1 MIGSE
6 RDTAAVPTSNLHRS
20 AGDECKAA
28 RGEQRNQGKDANG
41 CDDDEGDFRVFGF
54 RVAASDVTE
63 FIGGISLHREHQR
76 DDGEQATQE
85 QELKHAQHDEGG
97 CALCGSTLGC
107 IVLLLRHLSL
117 GRIVLLLGL
126 HLALLRVLLWGLHL
140 TLLREL
146 LLGLLILR
154 DVLLWGLL
162 LRVLWLIIVL
172 VCHSRHLSSL
182 LRRRYVSSNNDEGRI
197 LCEVKDSITH
207 RRLHFMKE
215 ALKRKSNCTIGYT
228 SHDGL

>member
-1 MIGSE
+1 MTKKLFVQAI
-6 RDTAAVPTSNLHRS
+6 TKYL
-20 AGDECKAA
+20 AG
-28 RGEQRNQGKDANG
+28 
-41 CDDDEGDFRVFGF
+41 V
-54 RVAASDVTE
+54 V
-63 FIGGISLHREHQR
+63 
-76 DDGEQATQE
+76 
-85 QELKHAQHDEGG
+85 
-97 CALCGSTLGC
+97 
-107 IVLLLRHLSL
+107 
-117 GRIVLLLGL
+117 
-126 HLALLRVLLWGLHL
+126 
-140 TLLREL
+140 

-154 DVLLWGLL
+154 DVLLLGLL

-228 SHDGL
+228 SHDGLSPRERVGQVSWVLLHR